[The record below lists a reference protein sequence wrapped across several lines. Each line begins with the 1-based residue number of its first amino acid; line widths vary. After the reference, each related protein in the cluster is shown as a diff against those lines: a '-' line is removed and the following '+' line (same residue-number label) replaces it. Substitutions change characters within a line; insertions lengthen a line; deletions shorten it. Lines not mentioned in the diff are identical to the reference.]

1 MRHNSAARFRTFV
14 WAICACRMARSPT
27 QPHRYNCICHCS
39 CSWTDFA
46 RFGAIAPLFANRH
59 ASVIVQGHQFTARP
73 GTDRGQQL
81 LLLWHHRVRGFPT
94 AILIVSQAMIL
105 GSRTDTQCPCDSRGL
120 SGLRHRHSIMP
131 PSPFFH
137 VFRMMVSKAYALM
150 RLFSFCWEF
159 GTLSHE
165 RLELPVP
172 VLYSI

>member
-1 MRHNSAARFRTFV
+1 
-14 WAICACRMARSPT
+14 MARSPT

-59 ASVIVQGHQFTARP
+59 ATVIVRGHQFTGRP
-73 GTDRGQQL
+73 GTDRGQQQ

-94 AILIVSQAMIL
+94 AFCSILIVSQAMIL
-105 GSRTDTQCPCDSRGL
+105 GSRTDTQCPCDSRGQ
-120 SGLRHRHSIMP
+120 SGLRHRHSIKP

-137 VFRMMVSKAYALM
+137 VFRMMVSKRLM
-150 RLFSFCWEF
+150 RLCVYSPSVGNSAHFF
-159 GTLSHE
+159 TK
-165 RLELPVP
+165 RLGLPVP